1 MHICLEKS
9 GSILGFSPVLSPLF
23 AEFLRRRFMPVICG
37 AFACMFLTCS
47 LSYAQSSGAVTYDK
61 VLELL
66 QLEVKEEKLLK
77 LLKDQPT
84 VFTLS
89 DGQIADL
96 KKAGATD
103 SLLSAMKSA
112 PKSVVESDIG
122 GYVMILDVSVSMLE
136 TVSDGQSKWE
146 AAKKSASELITN
158 VPDGLSLALV
168 VYGHNKA
175 KPCDVEILRPLAPIN
190 GEGKAALTRRIQ
202 QLEPSGNTPIGKS
215 LQVAAEQVNNSRTPA
230 KILLITDGIETCK
243 GDPLGE
249 ATKFANSDIEGR
261 TIDVIGF
268 GLKPEE
274 IESVSKIAE
283 NGKGKYFGAKD
294 SQELSIAFELAEQEL
309 FQKLSKTEGAVK
321 LASSKELT
329 KPTELKVNTYTN
341 ARLSAGNS
349 HYWKVDFQPGKYV
362 LVYDMHT
369 ADYRYTGIHGSAH
382 VGVNRGGE
390 FFSEQRAE
398 VIFNGVRGRNTL
410 ELQFSSPTTKIIQ
423 VHCAKS
429 NSSLHDYHIG
439 VFEKGTKFGVPYLVN
454 SAEIRQM
461 DLGKPTTSPQ
471 LGATPEFHSDNVV
484 CYKVKLPAGDFVVDI
499 KWTDGAGSDVNGIQR
514 CAWVCN
520 EYGIYKSNLVTGQ
533 SERDAKVKLQTA
545 DEQEVIMAFQAA
557 KRNEKITVKITQVD
571 Q

>member
-1 MHICLEKS
+1 
-9 GSILGFSPVLSPLF
+9 
-23 AEFLRRRFMPVICG
+23 
-37 AFACMFLTCS
+37 MFLTCDW
-47 LSYAQSSGAVTYDK
+47 LYAQSSNPVTYDK

-66 QLEVKEEKLLK
+66 KLEIKDEKLLR

-89 DGQIADL
+89 EGQIAEL

-103 SLLSAMKSA
+103 SLLAAMKSA

-136 TVSDGQSKWE
+136 TAADGQSKWE
-146 AAKKSASELITN
+146 AAKKSASELIAN
-158 VPDGLSLALV
+158 VPDGLSLAVV
-168 VYGHNKA
+168 VYGHNKL

-190 GEGKAALTRRIQ
+190 GDAKAEITRRIQ

-215 LQVAAEQVNNSRTPA
+215 LQVAAEQVNQSRTPA

-294 SQELSIAFELAEQEL
+294 SQELSIAFEQAKQEL
-309 FQKLSKTEGAVK
+309 FQKLTKTDGGVKVPASKD
-321 LASSKELT
+321 LS
-329 KPTELKVNTYTN
+329 KPTELKVNSYTT
-341 ARLSAGNS
+341 ARLSHGNS

-362 LVYDMHT
+362 LVFDLH
-369 ADYRYTGIHGSAH
+369 AAPLRYTILVGSAH
-382 VGVNRGGE
+382 LGVNRGGE
-390 FFSEQRAE
+390 FFSEQRAL
-398 VIFNGVRGRNTL
+398 VSLNGMQERNTL
-410 ELQFSSPTTKIIQ
+410 ELQVSSPTTKILQ
-423 VHCAKS
+423 V
-429 NSSLHDYHIG
+429 NSDRVSSEIVEYQIG
-439 VFEKGTKFGVPYLVN
+439 VFKEDTKFGVPFLVN
-454 SAEIRQM
+454 SPEVRE
-461 DLGKPTTSPQ
+461 LELEKLTTSPQ
-471 LGATPEFHSDNVV
+471 LGRNTEFFLDNIVY
-484 CYKVKLPAGDFVVDI
+484 YKAKLPAGDFIVDVQ
-499 KWTDGAGSDVNGIQR
+499 WTDGTGSDIGVNTRGASIL
-514 CAWVCN
+514 N
-520 EYGIYKSNLVTGQ
+520 LYGVRKSTLVEGQTGR
-533 SERDAKVKLQTA
+533 EAKVKLLTA
-545 DEQEVIMAFQAA
+545 DEGEVIMAFAAA

-571 Q
+571 E